1 MQFFKSNLSPLSKG
15 VRIALSASALVCFA
29 VFFIVGP
36 FEMLSARSN
45 ADAVFILAVSLL
57 ILAFCSLFFTFK
69 FEVKNE
75 LMFASF
81 LVVAAA
87 AIALRL
93 YVFDAVSTDYTNFLS
108 RWLAQMRLLPGV
120 EPITTPIGDYNMP
133 YLYYLF
139 FISRTNLYDLY
150 MIKILSVVFD
160 FVLALGSVK
169 LVRLYSKNDVTALLA
184 FFGALFAPTLFLNS
198 AYWAQCDGIYTALS
212 VLALYFA
219 LSKRP
224 KTSIVFFALAFSFKM
239 QAIFILPVI
248 IFLVLKHKISLKHLV
263 WFPVTF
269 FLTLIP
275 SLLCGRSF
283 YDTFSIYLDQTS
295 SYPELTLNCPTFWAL
310 FSEYDFDIFGTAAL
324 FLAGAAVFIFIVF
337 VANYK
342 DRLNDT
348 LLFDAA
354 FILVLLMPF
363 FLPRMHERYFY
374 LAEALSLIYV
384 LIHTKRLFVSP
395 LVLFTGYC
403 VYSAF
408 IFGKQ
413 IFGLEFLAVINAA
426 VIIYVI
432 KKFVDDIKL
441 VNTENLC
448 DKKEC
453 C

>member
-1 MQFFKSNLSPLSKG
+1 MFSLKSKSFLSANAVK
-15 VRIALSASALVCFA
+15 IALSAAALVCFA
-29 VFFIVGP
+29 VFFIAGP
-36 FEMLSARSN
+36 YEMLSQRSSS
-45 ADAVFILAVSLL
+45 DAVFLLVVSLL
-57 ILAFCSLFFTFK
+57 IMLFCSLFFIFK
-69 FEVKNE
+69 FEVKSE
-75 LMFASF
+75 LVFASF
-81 LVVAAA
+81 LVIAAA
-87 AIALRL
+87 ALALRF
-93 YVFDAVSTDYTNFLS
+93 YVFDAISTDYTNFLS

-160 FVLALGSVK
+160 FVLALGSAK
-169 LVRLYSKNDVTALLA
+169 LISLFTKNEFAPLLA

-212 VLALYFA
+212 VWALYFA

-224 KTSIVFFALAFSFKM
+224 KTSVVFFALAFSFKM
-239 QAIFILPVI
+239 QAIFVLPVI

-269 FLTLIP
+269 FLSLVP

-283 YDTFSIYLDQTS
+283 YDTFSIYIDQTS
-295 SYPELTLNCPTFWAL
+295 SYPELTLNCPTLWAL
-310 FSEYDFDIFGTAAL
+310 FSKHDFDIFGTAAL
-324 FLAGAAVFIFIVF
+324 FVAGAAVFVFIVF
-337 VANYK
+337 VCSYK
-342 DRLNDT
+342 DKLNNT

-408 IFGKQ
+408 IFGKD
-413 IFGLEFLAVINAA
+413 IFSLEFLAVINAA
-426 VIIYVI
+426 VIIYVL
-432 KKFVDDIKL
+432 KKFVDDIRAVPAK
-441 VNTENLC
+441 NQ
-448 DKKEC
+448 KEC

>member
-1 MQFFKSNLSPLSKG
+1 MFSLKSKSFLSQNAVK
-15 VRIALSASALVCFA
+15 IALSVSALICFA
-29 VFFIVGP
+29 VFFVAGP
-36 FEMLSARSN
+36 YEMLSQRSS
-45 ADAVFILAVSLL
+45 ADAVFLLIVSLL
-57 ILAFCSLFFTFK
+57 IMLFCSLFFMFR
-69 FEVKNE
+69 FEVKSE
-75 LMFASF
+75 LIFASF
-81 LVVAAA
+81 LVIAAA
-87 AIALRL
+87 ALALRF

-160 FVLALGSVK
+160 FVLALGSAK
-169 LVRLYSKNDVTALLA
+169 LISLFTKNEFAPLLA

-198 AYWAQCDGIYTALS
+198 AYWGQCDGIYTALS
-212 VLALYFA
+212 VWALYFA

-224 KTSIVFFALAFSFKM
+224 KTSLVFFALAFSFKM

-248 IFLVLKHKISLKHLV
+248 IFLVLKHKISLKHLSLL
-263 WFPVTF
+263 PVAF
-269 FLTLIP
+269 FMTLVP

-295 SYPELTLNCPTFWAL
+295 SYPELTLNCPTIWAL
-310 FSEYDFDIFGTAAL
+310 FSEHEFDIFGTAAL
-324 FLAGAAVFIFIVF
+324 FLAGAAVFTFIAF

-342 DRLNDT
+342 DRLNNT

-395 LVLFTGYC
+395 LVLLTGYC

-408 IFGKQ
+408 IFGKS

-426 VIIYVI
+426 VIIYVL
-432 KKFVDDIKL
+432 KKFADDIRT
-441 VNTENLC
+441 VDAQN
-448 DKKEC
+448 DISKKEC

>member
-1 MQFFKSNLSPLSKG
+1 MFSLKSKSFLSENAIK
-15 VRIALSASALVCFA
+15 IALSASALVCFA
-29 VFFIVGP
+29 VFFLIGP
-36 FEMLSARSN
+36 FEMLSQRAT
-45 ADAVFILAVSLL
+45 ADAIFILVTSLL
-57 ILAFCSLFFTFK
+57 IMLFCSLFFMFR
-69 FEVKNE
+69 FEVRND

-87 AIALRL
+87 ALALRF
-93 YVFDAVSTDYTNFLS
+93 YVFDAISTDYTNFLS
-108 RWLAQMRLLPGV
+108 RWVAEMRLLPGV

-160 FVLALGSVK
+160 FVLALGAVK
-169 LVRLYSKNDVTALLA
+169 LINLFTKNEFAHLLA

-212 VLALYFA
+212 VWALYFA

-239 QAIFILPVI
+239 QAIFVLPVI

-269 FLTLIP
+269 FASLLP
-275 SLLCGRSF
+275 SLLCGRSL
-283 YDTFSIYLDQTS
+283 YDTFSIYIDQTS
-295 SYPELTLNCPTFWAL
+295 SYPELTLNCPSFWAL
-310 FSEYDFDIFGTAAL
+310 FSKYDFEIFGTAAL
-324 FLAGAAVFIFIVF
+324 FLAGAVCFIFIVF
-337 VANYK
+337 VIGYK
-342 DRLNDT
+342 DRLSGT

-374 LAEALSLIYV
+374 LAEALSIIYV
-384 LIHTKRLFVSP
+384 LIHKKRLFVSP
-395 LVLFTGYC
+395 FVLFTGYC

-408 IFGKQ
+408 IFGKE
-413 IFGLEFLAVINAA
+413 IIALETLAVVNAA
-426 VIIYVI
+426 VIIYAI
-432 KKFVDDIKL
+432 KKFADDL
-441 VNTENLC
+441 AVTSAVSGE
-448 DKKEC
+448 KKEC

>member
-1 MQFFKSNLSPLSKG
+1 MQFLKSNLSPFSKG

-29 VFFIVGP
+29 LFFLSGP
-36 FEMLSARSN
+36 YEMLSQRAT
-45 ADAVFILAVSLL
+45 ADAVFILAISLL
-57 ILAFCSLFFTFK
+57 IMLFCSLFFSFR
-69 FEVKNE
+69 FEVKSD

-81 LVVAAA
+81 LVTAAA
-87 AIALRL
+87 ALALRL
-93 YVFDAVSTDYTNFLS
+93 YVFDAISTDYTNFLS

-139 FISRTNLYDLY
+139 FISRTSFYDLY

-160 FVLALGSVK
+160 FVLALGAVK
-169 LVRLYSKNDVTALLA
+169 LVRLFTKNDITALLA

-212 VLALYFA
+212 VWALYFA

-248 IFLVLKHKISLKHLV
+248 IFLVLKHKISLKHLI

-269 FLTLIP
+269 FATLVP

-283 YDTFSIYLDQTS
+283 YDTFSIYIDQTS
-295 SYPELTLNCPTFWAL
+295 SYPGLTLNCPSFWAL
-310 FSEYDFDIFGTAAL
+310 FSKYDFDIFGTAAL
-324 FLAGAAVFIFIVF
+324 FLAGAVCFIFIVF

-342 DRLNDT
+342 DRLSDT

-374 LAEALSLIYV
+374 LAEALSIIYV

-408 IFGKQ
+408 IFGKE
-413 IFGLEFLAVINAA
+413 IVALETLAVVNAA

-432 KKFVDDIKL
+432 KKFADDLAITSA
-441 VNTENLC
+441 VSGE
-448 DKKEC
+448 KKEC

>member
-1 MQFFKSNLSPLSKG
+1 MFSLKSNSFLSENAIK
-15 VRIALSASALVCFA
+15 IALSASALVCFA
-29 VFFIVGP
+29 VFFIAGP
-36 FEMLSARSN
+36 YEMLSSRMS
-45 ADAVFILAVSLL
+45 ADAVFILVVSLL
-57 ILAFCSLFFTFK
+57 IMLFCSLFFMFR
-69 FEVKNE
+69 FEVRSD

-87 AIALRL
+87 ALALRL
-93 YVFDAVSTDYTNFLS
+93 YVFDAISTDYTNFLS
-108 RWLAQMRLLPGV
+108 RWLAEMRLLPGV
-120 EPITTPIGDYNMP
+120 GPITTPIGDYNMP

-160 FVLALGSVK
+160 FVLALGAVK
-169 LVRLYSKNDVTALLA
+169 LISLFTKNEFVPLLA

-212 VLALYFA
+212 VWALYFA

-269 FLTLIP
+269 FASLLP

-283 YDTFSIYLDQTS
+283 YDTFSIYIDQTS
-295 SYPELTLNCPTFWAL
+295 SYPELTLNCPSFWAL
-310 FSEYDFDIFGTAAL
+310 FSKYDFDIFGTAAL
-324 FLAGAAVFIFIVF
+324 FLAGAVCFIFIVF
-337 VANYK
+337 VCTYK
-342 DRLNDT
+342 DRLTDT
-348 LLFDAA
+348 LLFDSA

-384 LIHTKRLFVSP
+384 LIHKKRLFVSP

-408 IFGKQ
+408 IFGKD
-413 IFGLEFLAVINAA
+413 IVALETLAVVNAA

-432 KKFVDDIKL
+432 KKFADDLTVTSALIG
-441 VNTENLC
+441 E
-448 DKKEC
+448 KKEC